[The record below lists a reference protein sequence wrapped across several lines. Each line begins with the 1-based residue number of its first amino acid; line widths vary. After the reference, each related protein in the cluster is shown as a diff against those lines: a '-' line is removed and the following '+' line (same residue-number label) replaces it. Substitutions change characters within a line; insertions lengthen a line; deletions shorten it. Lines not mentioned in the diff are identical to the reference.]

1 MNRSVIYY
9 LISLVVLIIYIVLSL
24 QQQHQWG
31 GWLLLAFFFSLALAF
46 RQHRLLKGLS
56 YTLMVMAVVSL
67 AMYYPQYFK
76 TIGSFKLS
84 ALIIPLL
91 QIIMFGMGTEL
102 SLKDF
107 ANVVRM
113 PKGIIVGVVCHY
125 IIMPLIGFSLANLFN
140 FPPEIAAGI
149 ILVGCCPSGL
159 ASNVMCYLAKGN
171 LALSVSVTTIST
183 IVAPFL
189 TPLLMRLLGGNFV
202 AIDFWGMV
210 WDITKIVI
218 LPVAAGLAFHY
229 LIHGKF
235 KWLDK
240 AMPLVSMAGIGIIL
254 TIITAAGRDNL
265 LKVGALLLIATILHN
280 VLGYIMGYWSAR
292 VLRFHERDCRTIAL
306 EVGMQNAGLAS
317 GLALAMGKLST
328 AGLAPAIFGPVMNIS
343 GSSLASWWHNHPPKD
358 DKQDNDPMSPYE
370 GSCQSLSRSAGLSL
384 SKPSKGLVPL
394 RGKLVQGFFFRTFRL
409 PDFPT
414 LKYSLKTPAY
424 ASIKD
429 PADRIHHSP
438 VVRIQHCTGSAD
450 QQRRTDRLNP

>member
-1 MNRSVIYY
+1 MKRESVYFLPSAIF
-9 LISLVVLIIYIVLSL
+9 LIIYILTIL
-24 QQQHQWG
+24 LNLNEWG
-31 GWLLLAFFFSLALAF
+31 GWILLFFFFSLAIAF
-46 RQHRLLKGLS
+46 RQHPMLKGLS
-56 YTLMVMAVVSL
+56 FTLIIMAVVSL

-76 TIGSFKLS
+76 TIGDFKLS

-125 IIMPLIGFSLANLFN
+125 VIMPMTGFALAKLFN
-140 FPPEIAAGI
+140 FPNEIAAGI

-159 ASNVMCYLAKGN
+159 ASNVMCYLAKAN

-183 IVAPFL
+183 MLAPFL
-189 TPLLMRLLGGNFV
+189 TPLLMRLLGGSFVEINFW
-202 AIDFWGMV
+202 AMV

-218 LPVAAGLAFHY
+218 IPVTAGLAFHY

-240 AMPLVSMAGIGIIL
+240 TMPILSMAGIALIL
-254 TIITAAGRDNL
+254 VVITAAGRDNL
-265 LKVGALLLIATILHN
+265 VKVGALLLVATILHN
-280 VLGYIMGYWSAR
+280 VLGYLLGYWSAR

-317 GLALAMGKLST
+317 GLALAMGKLAT

-343 GSSLASWWHNHPPKD
+343 GSSLASWWHNHPPEAGED
-358 DKQDNDPMSPYE
+358 TE
-370 GSCQSLSRSAGLSL
+370 RSRS
-384 SKPSKGLVPL
+384 
-394 RGKLVQGFFFRTFRL
+394 T
-409 PDFPT
+409 
-414 LKYSLKTPAY
+414 
-424 ASIKD
+424 
-429 PADRIHHSP
+429 
-438 VVRIQHCTGSAD
+438 SAD
-450 QQRRTDRLNP
+450 NVERTERSRSIET

>member
-1 MNRSVIYY
+1 MKRSTIFYGLAAVW
-9 LISLVVLIIYIVLSL
+9 LILYAILAM
-24 QQQHQWG
+24 QQAHEWG
-31 GWLLLAFFFSLALAF
+31 GWILLLFFLSLALAF
-46 RQHRLLKGLS
+46 RQHKLLKGLS

-67 AMYYPQYFK
+67 AMYYPWHFK
-76 TIGSFKLS
+76 TIGDFKLS
-84 ALIIPLL
+84 GLIIPLL

-107 ANVVRM
+107 ANVLRM

-125 IIMPLIGFSLANLFN
+125 VIMPGVGFSLAKLFN

-183 IVAPFL
+183 MVAPFL
-189 TPLLMRLLGGNFV
+189 TPLLMRLLGGSFV
-202 AIDFWGMV
+202 DIDFWGMV

-218 LPVAAGLAFHY
+218 IPTAAGLAFHY

-240 AMPLVSMAGIGIIL
+240 AMPLVSMGGIAIIL

-265 LKVGALLLIATILHN
+265 VKVGALLLIATVLHN

-292 VLRFHERDCRTIAL
+292 LMRFHERDCRTIAL

-317 GLALAMGKLST
+317 GLALAMGKLTT
-328 AGLAPAIFGPVMNIS
+328 AGLAPAIFGPVMNIT
-343 GSSLASWWHNHPPKD
+343 GSSLASWWHNHPPKEEEERQPG
-358 DKQDNDPMSPYE
+358 KVATRQQGRKDNKATR
-370 GSCQSLSRSAGLSL
+370 Q
-384 SKPSKGLVPL
+384 
-394 RGKLVQGFFFRTFRL
+394 QG
-409 PDFPT
+409 
-414 LKYSLKTPAY
+414 
-424 ASIKD
+424 I
-429 PADRIHHSP
+429 
-438 VVRIQHCTGSAD
+438 
-450 QQRRTDRLNP
+450 

>member
-1 MNRSVIYY
+1 MNRSTVYY
-9 LISLVVLIIYIVLSL
+9 LISALVLIIYIILSL

-31 GWLLLAFFFSLALAF
+31 GWLLLLFFFSLALAF

-67 AMYYPQYFK
+67 AMYYPQHFK
-76 TIGSFKLS
+76 TYRGFKLS
-84 ALIIPLL
+84 DLIIPLL

-125 IIMPLIGFSLANLFN
+125 IIMPLVGFSLAYLFN

-171 LALSVSVTTIST
+171 LALSVSVTTVST
-183 IVAPFL
+183 MVAPFL
-189 TPLLMRLLGGNFV
+189 TPLLMRLLGGSFV

-292 VLRFHERDCRTIAL
+292 LLRFHERDCRTIAL

-343 GSSLASWWHNHPPKD
+343 GSSLASWWHNHPPKED
-358 DKQDNDPMSPYE
+358 EQAVTK
-370 GSCQSLSRSAGLSL
+370 SLS
-384 SKPSKGLVPL
+384 
-394 RGKLVQGFFFRTFRL
+394 T
-409 PDFPT
+409 
-414 LKYSLKTPAY
+414 
-424 ASIKD
+424 
-429 PADRIHHSP
+429 
-438 VVRIQHCTGSAD
+438 
-450 QQRRTDRLNP
+450 